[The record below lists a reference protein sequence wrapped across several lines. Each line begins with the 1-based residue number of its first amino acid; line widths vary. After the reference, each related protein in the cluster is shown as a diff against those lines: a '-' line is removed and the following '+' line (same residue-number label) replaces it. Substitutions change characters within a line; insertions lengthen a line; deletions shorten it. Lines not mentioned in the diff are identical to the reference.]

1 MTIKYQRGEV
11 QMGQTLVASL
21 VRAST
26 AELADMK
33 RLFEL
38 LYVVIVCVMCVVC
51 CVMCM
56 YIYMRV

>member
-38 LYVVIVCVMCVVC
+38 LYVVIVCVSCVMCVV
-51 CVMCM
+51 
-56 YIYMRV
+56 